1 MKIDHIEAIN
11 LRFEYPGSGGFQYA
25 GGVCTARVTT
35 LILIYTDTGQ
45 VGIGSVY
52 SHPAL
57 VYLIVRNQLDPM
69 LRGEDPCQ
77 VEALWDKMYRL
88 SRWYG
93 RKGAAMSALGG
104 VDVALW
110 DLRGKAN
117 GKPVWALLGGQRPSC
132 PAYASGLLWKEIEEL
147 AEEAAGHID
156 SGFRRVKL
164 RLGRSEEYDTA
175 AVRAVRTAVGK
186 DNDVMADASMRY
198 KLELAS
204 RIGRFLDEQKVF
216 WFEEPFTPEDID
228 SYAALRG
235 TVEVPLAAGENESG
249 LQGFREMIRAGALDI
264 VQPDASRC
272 GGITETWRIAQ
283 MAHAHGLRVAT
294 HSWSD
299 AVAVVANAH
308 VVSSI
313 PNGITVEV
321 DRTGNPFIEDLLA
334 ERLRIR
340 DGHLQLSN
348 APGLGIELNDEIVE
362 QFRMT
367 DPLNL
372 PEGSYSDMT
381 FGKAYLPPS
390 LPYEEHTR

>member
-11 LRFEYPGSGGFQYA
+11 LRFEYPGAGGFQYA

-35 LILIYTDTGQ
+35 LILVYTDTGQ

-57 VYLIVRNQLDPM
+57 VYLIVRDQLDPM
-69 LRGEDPCQ
+69 LRGDDPGQ
-77 VEALWDKMYRL
+77 IEALWDKMYRL

-110 DLRGKAN
+110 DLRGKAT
-117 GKPVWALLGGQRPSC
+117 GEPLWALLGGERPSC
-132 PAYASGLLWKEIEEL
+132 PAYASGLLWKEIDEL
-147 AEEAAGHID
+147 AEEAARHID
-156 SGFRRVKL
+156 SGFRRAKL

-175 AVRAVRTAVGK
+175 AVRAVRTAIGK

-198 KLELAS
+198 HVELAR
-204 RIGRFLDEQKVF
+204 RIGKFLEKHNVF
-216 WFEEPFTPEDID
+216 WLEEPFTPEAID
-228 SYAALRG
+228 SYAALHATLR
-235 TVEVPLAAGENESG
+235 VPLAAGENEFG
-249 LQGFREMIRAGALDI
+249 VQGFREMIRAGVLDI

-283 MAHAHGLRVAT
+283 MANAHGLRVAT

-308 VVSSI
+308 VVASI

-321 DRTGNPFIEDLLA
+321 DRTGNPFIEDLLI
-334 ERLRIR
+334 EGLRIR
-340 DGHLQLSN
+340 DGQLQLSN
-348 APGLGIELNDEIVE
+348 APGLGIELNDEVVE
-362 QFRMT
+362 EFRMT

-372 PEGSYSDMT
+372 PDGSYSDMT

>member
-25 GGVCTARVTT
+25 GGLCTARVTT
-35 LILIYTDTGQ
+35 LIHVYTDTNQ

-57 VYLIVRNQLDPM
+57 VYLIVRDQLDPM

-88 SRWYG
+88 TRWYG

-110 DLRGKAN
+110 DLRGKAT
-117 GKPVWALLGGQRPSC
+117 GKPVWALLGGERPSC
-132 PAYASGLLWKEIEEL
+132 PAYASGLLWKEIDEL

-164 RLGRSEEYDTA
+164 RLGRSEGYDTA

-198 KLELAS
+198 QLELAR

-216 WFEEPFTPEDID
+216 WFEEPFAPEDID

-235 TVEVPLAAGENESG
+235 TVEVPLAGGENEFG

-272 GGITETWRIAQ
+272 GGITETWRIGQ
-283 MAHAHGLRVAT
+283 MAHDHGLRVAT

-334 ERLRIR
+334 ERLHIR

-348 APGLGIELNDEIVE
+348 APGLGIELNDDVVGR
-362 QFRMT
+362 FRMT

-372 PEGSYSDMT
+372 PDGSYSDMM